1 MSAAKHTPGPWTVQM
16 MSKPQVRRFHVA
28 RQVED
33 GTWSS
38 PHWEQLH
45 AEDGST
51 ARFETS
57 EEARAAADKANDA
70 DIDQELWASASFHAA
85 HGSAA

>member
-1 MSAAKHTPGPWTVQM
+1 MANSMSAQHTPGPWVVQM
-16 MSKPQVRRFHVA
+16 LTKPQPRRFHVA

-38 PHWEQLH
+38 PHWEQLRD
-45 AEDGST
+45 ADGAC

-57 EEARAAADKANDA
+57 DDARAAIAKATG
-70 DIDQELWASASFHAA
+70 SAS
-85 HGSAA
+85 